1 MNNTRPAFIQD
12 QIAGKQQ
19 DQRLRAEVVR
29 LWLHSQSSLFVTT
42 LFNIVIA
49 WALRNSMDRGVLT
62 IWGSAIVGWSLIRY
76 VIWRAYKSR
85 PRDDAQTLRWGR
97 MFIVLLTGSGALTG
111 YMAFQAFV
119 PIDTEH
125 QIFIVM
131 WVAGLTAGATATY
144 GAYPPAVAAF
154 ISLPLIAFAGAIFAR
169 GTIDSA
175 LLASIVLAY
184 LGLLIISART
194 LNRWIVDI
202 FNLRM
207 RNEKLTEELT
217 AAKEIAESA
226 NDAKSVFMA
235 NMSHELRTPL
245 NAIIGFAEMLERE
258 VLGPIGNDRYVD
270 YAHDVHMSGKH
281 LLSIINTILDL
292 AKTKASH
299 LELDLDRMN
308 IGSLLRECFSVM
320 QLQADKSGLTF
331 TLEAPEE
338 GLYGKVDETRLR
350 QVVYNLLSNAIK
362 FTDAGGS
369 IAMTGRTRG
378 SGDIEIKV
386 ADTGIGMDQ
395 EDLDLALQPFMQV
408 SNPSRR
414 VAAGTGLGLPFAK
427 TIVELHNGTLDIVS
441 TKGKGTTVRVVLPP
455 YLEPLPP
462 TPVV

>member
-1 MNNTRPAFIQD
+1 VNNTRPALNQD
-12 QIAGKQQ
+12 QISGKQP
-19 DQRLRAEVVR
+19 DERLRAEVVR
-29 LWLHSQSSLFVTT
+29 LWLHSQASLFVTT

-62 IWGSAIVGWSLIRY
+62 IWGSAIVGWSLMRHA
-76 VIWRAYKSR
+76 IWRVYKSR
-85 PRDDAQTLRWGR
+85 PRGDAETLRWGR
-97 MFIVLLTGSGALTG
+97 MFIVLLAGTGALTG

-154 ISLPLIAFAGAIFAR
+154 ISFPLLAFAGAIFTR
-169 GTIDSA
+169 GTVDSS
-175 LLASIVLAY
+175 LLATIVLAY
-184 LGLLIISART
+184 LGLLIISSRT

-299 LELDLDRMN
+299 LELDLARVD
-308 IGSLLRECFSVM
+308 IVSLLRECFSVM
-320 QLQADKSGLTF
+320 QLQADKAGLTF
-331 TLEAPEE
+331 VLDAPEDA
-338 GLYGKVDETRLR
+338 LYGKIDETRLR

-362 FTDAGGS
+362 FTDAGGTIT
-369 IAMTGRTRG
+369 IAGRTG
-378 SGDIEIKV
+378 VSGDIEIKV
-386 ADTGIGMDQ
+386 TDTGIGMDQ
-395 EDLDLALQPFMQV
+395 DDLDLALQPFMQV

-414 VAAGTGLGLPFAK
+414 VSAGTGLGLPFAK

-441 TKGKGTTVRVVLPP
+441 AKGKGTTVRVTLPP
-455 YLEPLPP
+455 YLDPLPP
-462 TPVV
+462 AAS

>member
-1 MNNTRPAFIQD
+1 MTNTRPAATQE
-12 QIAGKQQ
+12 QTE
-19 DQRLRAEVVR
+19 RLRAEVVR

-42 LFNIVIA
+42 TFNIVIA
-49 WALRNSMDRGVLT
+49 WALRNSIDRTVLWTWGV
-62 IWGSAIVGWSLIRY
+62 AIVGWSLIRY
-76 VIWRAYKSR
+76 AIWRVYKSR
-85 PRDDAQTLRWGR
+85 SRGDAETLRWGR

-119 PIDTEH
+119 PVDTEH

-144 GAYPPAVAAF
+144 GAYPAAVAAF

-169 GTIDSA
+169 ETVDSA
-175 LLASIVLAY
+175 LLAAIVLAY
-184 LGLLIISART
+184 LGLLMISART

-202 FNLRM
+202 FTLRM

-258 VLGPIGNDRYVD
+258 ILGPIGNDRYVD

-299 LELDLDRMN
+299 LELDLGRVN
-308 IGSLLRECFSVM
+308 IGTLLEECFSVM
-320 QLQADKSGLTF
+320 QLQADKAGLAF
-331 TLEAPEE
+331 MLDVPKEP
-338 GLYGKVDETRLR
+338 LYGEVDETRLR

-362 FTDAGGS
+362 FTDPGGT
-369 IAMTGRTRG
+369 IAMAARTRG
-378 SGDIEIKV
+378 TGDIEIKV
-386 ADTGIGMDQ
+386 TDTGIGMDQ
-395 EDLDLALQPFMQV
+395 GDLDLALQPFMQV

-427 TIVELHNGTLDIVS
+427 TIVELHNGALNIS
-441 TKGKGTTVRVVLPP
+441 SIKGKGTTVRVTLSP
-455 YLEPLPP
+455 YLDSF
-462 TPVV
+462 TPSVL